1 MKISKNTYRLL
12 SIILCST
19 AISCLFSYG
28 QHDPSS
34 RDSLVHTIYGKKYD
48 GIQNNSVGYYTVS
61 KNDFVGLIDSLGNEV
76 LPPIYLYIGIV
87 GDGMVS
93 VQTEEFGGYLNL
105 SNGKIIGKSLLNKTP
120 FRDGYAVVQKLE
132 KDGRNYWGI
141 INKKGKTIV
150 PFKYESINGFYEGK
164 ACACAYNDAWQIKCG
179 FVDKKGKVVIPLI
192 YDNYNSKFVDGIAFV
207 KDDNVFGGINEKG
220 DTIIPF
226 KYRGVK
232 EIKNGFI
239 TVCFTTTD
247 KHSGCWGIIDT
258 SGNQI
263 IPFMYSEIG
272 YFNENI
278 AVVKKGGY
286 WGLINMQNQP
296 LTEFKYTWELKFENG
311 RAYLTKDK
319 KKYLL
324 ENGKEINE

>member
-1 MKISKNTYRLL
+1 MNITHNTYKILFIVGVLL
-12 SIILCST
+12 NSGIIV
-19 AISCLFSYG
+19 FG
-28 QHDPSS
+28 QNTPSS
-34 RDSLVHTIYGKKYD
+34 KDSLILSNYVKKYG
-48 GIQNNSVGYYTVS
+48 GIFTNADGYYTFNTDD
-61 KNDFVGLIDSLGNEV
+61 KYGLIDSLGNEV

-87 GDGMVS
+87 GDGMVY
-93 VQTEEFGGYLNL
+93 VQTEEIGGYLNL
-105 SNGKIIGKSLLNKTP
+105 SNGKIIGKSLINHTP

-150 PFKYESINGFYEGK
+150 PFKYESITGFYEGK
-164 ACACAYNDAWQIKCG
+164 ACACAYNDARQIKCG
-179 FVDKKGKVVIPLI
+179 FVNKKGKVVIPLI
-192 YDNYNSKFVDGIAFV
+192 YDKYNSKFVDGIAFV
-207 KDDNVFGGINEKG
+207 KDDNVFGGINENG

-226 KYRGVK
+226 IYRGVK

-239 TVCFTTTD
+239 TVCYTTTD
-247 KHSGCWGIIDT
+247 KHFGCWGIIDT

-272 YFNENI
+272 YFNEKF

-296 LTEFKYTWELKFENG
+296 LTEFKYSWELKFENG